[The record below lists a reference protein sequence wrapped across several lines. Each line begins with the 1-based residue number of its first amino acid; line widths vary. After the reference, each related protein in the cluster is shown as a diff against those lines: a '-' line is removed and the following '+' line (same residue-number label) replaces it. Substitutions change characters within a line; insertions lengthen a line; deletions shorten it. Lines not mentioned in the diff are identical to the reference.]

1 MDIALLQLDIQWCT
15 PEENMRRAETLIENV
30 APAQLY
36 VLPEMWATGFAMHPQ
51 KVAYEEEHCVALKWM
66 QQQAVMRGCALCGSL
81 AIRTQDGLCRNRH
94 YFVTPS
100 STLFYD
106 KHHLFTHGQEHLHF
120 AAGNQHTVVE
130 WQGFRLLLLTCYDLR
145 FPLWSRYGWAGEY
158 DAIVCVANWP
168 ASRQLAWNTLVRA
181 RAIENQCYVLAC
193 NRVGNDP
200 VTSYQGG
207 TALIDPLG
215 RDVAVAK
222 ENAEQALCGLLSMDK
237 LLRYRSHFRVLDDR
251 DLSLA

>member
-100 STLFYD
+100 STLSYD
-106 KHHLFTHGQEHLHF
+106 KHHLFTYGGEHKRF
-120 AAGNQHTVVE
+120 TRGDKRVVVE
-130 WQGFRLLLLTCYDLR
+130 FRGVRFLLQICYDMR
-145 FPLWSRYGWAGEY
+145 FPTFARNSAENPY
-158 DAIVCVANWP
+158 DVLPAIF
-168 ASRQLAWNTLVRA
+168 
-181 RAIENQCYVLAC
+181 
-193 NRVGNDP
+193 
-200 VTSYQGG
+200 
-207 TALIDPLG
+207 
-215 RDVAVAK
+215 
-222 ENAEQALCGLLSMDK
+222 LSDE
-237 LLRYRSHFRVLDDR
+237 D
-251 DLSLA
+251 